1 MNNGFNGDLQASP
14 IAVEPTTG
22 QLAAHKLREA
32 LTASSID
39 WELVESVFTTLVEQ
53 SGYDSPVLYLART
66 AAARINEATLTG
78 RQIAAADLDA
88 VQFAIDETRTAR
100 PLELQDGMP
109 MRYWQPW
116 LIESWLPANCVAML
130 TGDGGVGKSRLA
142 LQLAWAISGDGQWL
156 GEEGQMPPLG
166 TDYGLGFEPLGPRK
180 VVYATWEDSPAQM
193 RGRLYWLE
201 QFPKHRDGRNF
212 KIADM
217 RSRGHLWGYTDRG
230 ATPGLTIAGQELRLA
245 AERENARLLVIDT
258 LGAANGASEIDR
270 AQVGLFFADWAGWA
284 DERECTVLLIAHPPK
299 APGAAYSGSTGILGG
314 VRAMWNI
321 ESVKRN
327 CRGECGSPKSC
338 KCAPAYAYRLVNNK
352 QNYSHASGAI
362 WLTNKRGVWIESA
375 GRAPDYGDSRPNE
388 LFKNVV

>member
-22 QLAAHKLREA
+22 QIAAHKLREA

-53 SGYDSPVLYLART
+53 SGYQSPVLYLART
-66 AAARINEATLTG
+66 AAARIHEAMLTG

-88 VQFAIDETRTAR
+88 VWFAIDETRTAT
-100 PLELQDGMP
+100 LELEDGMP
-109 MRYWQPW
+109 IRYWQPW
-116 LIESWLPANCVAML
+116 LIESWLPANCVGML

-166 TDYGLGFEPLGPRK
+166 ADYGLGFEPLGPRK

-193 RGRLYWLE
+193 RGRLFWLAH
-201 QFPKHRDGRNF
+201 FSKVGDGRNF

-217 RSRGHLWGYTDRG
+217 RSRGHIWGYTDRG
-230 ATPGLTIAGQELRLA
+230 TTSGLTAAGQELRLA
-245 AERENARLLVIDT
+245 AERQQARLLVIDT
-258 LGAANGASEIDR
+258 LGAAYGASEIDR
-270 AQVGLFFADWAGWA
+270 AQVGSFFADWAGWA
-284 DERECTVLLIAHPPK
+284 DERACTVLLIAHPPK
-299 APGAAYSGSTGILGG
+299 TPGVAYSGSTGILGG

-321 ESVKRN
+321 ESVRQG
-327 CRGECGSPKSC
+327 CRDECGSPKTC
-338 KCAPAYAYRLVNNK
+338 RCEPAHAYRLVNAK
-352 QNYSHASGAI
+352 QNYMMRTGSV
-362 WLTNKRGVWIESA
+362 WLTNKRGVWIESPN
-375 GRAPDYGDSRPNE
+375 GAPDYGEDARND
-388 LFKNVV
+388 LFKKAI